1 MARGTRNAAV
11 MLVFGAATWTQLA
24 LFPALARPST
34 AALASTLVPLLA
46 LAAMSRGALSAEASA
61 PQPLRRQTLAA
72 SAGAFPLGLALAA
85 LGAGRHGVTRFDLS
99 AQLMAA
105 LTTAAFAASVAA
117 WWSATAPR
125 HATVSLGALESATAP
140 TSSPPLAGAARL
152 LMLAHGLVLAV
163 VAPAWLGTTA
173 RAAFG
178 PGGDTLLRGRLALVS
193 AGGLGLAVAL
203 TLSAGSGLLRRAP
216 PRPRSPAR
224 ALWLL
229 AGGFAAAAMR
239 LWLDRAR

>member
-1 MARGTRNAAV
+1 MHYRARSSQRRIAA
-11 MLVFGAATWTQLA
+11 AAKP
-24 LFPALARPST
+24 PARSH
-34 AALASTLVPLLA
+34 S
-46 LAAMSRGALSAEASA
+46 
-61 PQPLRRQTLAA
+61 
-72 SAGAFPLGLALAA
+72 
-85 LGAGRHGVTRFDLS
+85 
-99 AQLMAA
+99 
-105 LTTAAFAASVAA
+105 
-117 WWSATAPR
+117 
-125 HATVSLGALESATAP
+125 
-140 TSSPPLAGAARL
+140 
-152 LMLAHGLVLAV
+152 
-163 VAPAWLGTTA
+163 A